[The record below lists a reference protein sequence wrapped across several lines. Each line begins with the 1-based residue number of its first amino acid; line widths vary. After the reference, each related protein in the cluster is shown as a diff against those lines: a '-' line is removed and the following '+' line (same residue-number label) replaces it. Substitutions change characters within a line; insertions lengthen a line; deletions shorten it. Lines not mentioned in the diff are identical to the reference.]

1 MAPDRLSRRRF
12 LKGTVAAALGVG
24 AAGCGSNESDPTDR
38 EDAGTLV
45 DPTTP
50 TGTPTATAEP
60 TPTGTPTGTPIPEVV
75 AEYGDQFDSIVNVVD
90 AGADPEGS
98 EPINDVL
105 TDAIA
110 EDTLV
115 YFPAGRYALDYM
127 EIEDVSGFGLVS
139 IPHERTLLVP
149 NGTVEEVGNHFI
161 DFRRVGDILLDGLEF
176 DFTES
181 GVGGAV
187 RTISEGNVVARNLR
201 THGKLPDRNKERKHV
216 AYRFEVQ
223 DPEGK
228 GLVERV
234 VARGGGHEGGNGV
247 GIYVG
252 KDHAGSLTFRDCE
265 IANFPNNGLYASAPG
280 QTLDGYTGNN
290 GDIHVRGGR
299 YENNNIAN
307 VRIGSTG
314 STVKDVTV
322 VVDKVPPSPSRSHL
336 NVRGIRLRARSDQ
349 LVENCEVRIGADAGR
364 GFGAISYHPEHESS
378 TVRNTTV
385 KVDRDDF
392 SAIDATD
399 SSNGGSEAPLTFENV
414 TVTGNAGGG
423 AAVDIADRPETTL
436 RNCRIEQSGADR
448 RGIVFTDSE
457 NCAVIDSTIRVTG
470 LPIET
475 ENASVDR
482 RNLSIENLRPGQAT
496 VTPVADDG

>member
-12 LKGTVAAALGVG
+12 LRGTVAAALGVG
-24 AAGCGSNESDPTDR
+24 AAGCGSNDRASTDR
-38 EDAGTLV
+38 ADPRTRVE
-45 DPTTP
+45 PTTP
-50 TGTPTATAEP
+50 TDAPTATAAP
-60 TPTGTPTGTPIPEVV
+60 TATDSPTATPIPEVV

-110 EDTLV
+110 ENTLV
-115 YFPAGRYALDYM
+115 YFPAGRYALDYV
-127 EIEDVSGFGLVS
+127 EIEDVGQFGLVS
-139 IPHERTLLVP
+139 IPHEQTLIVP
-149 NGTVEEVGNHFI
+149 NDTIDEIGNHFI
-161 DFRRVGDILLDGLEF
+161 DFRGVGDILLDGLEF

-181 GVGGAV
+181 GVGGAI
-187 RTISEGNVVARNLR
+187 RTIAEGNVVARNLR
-201 THGKLPDRNKERKHV
+201 THGKLPDRNKDRKHV
-216 AYRFEVQ
+216 AYRFEVSNPQ
-223 DPEGK
+223 GK

-234 VARGGGHEGGNGV
+234 VARGGGHDGGNGV

-314 STVKDVTV
+314 STIKDVTV
-322 VVDKVPPSPSRSHL
+322 VVDEVPPSPSERHL

-349 LVENCEVRIGADAGR
+349 LVENCKVVIGENAGH
-364 GFGAISYHPEHESS
+364 GFGAISYHPEHGSS
-378 TVRNTTV
+378 TVRDTEIR
-385 KVDRDDF
+385 VDRDEF

-399 SSNGGSEAPLTFENV
+399 SSNGGTEAPLTFENV
-414 TVTGNAGGG
+414 TVTGTAARG
-423 AAVDIADRPETTL
+423 AAVDIADRPGTAL
-436 RNCRIEQSGADR
+436 RGCRIEQTGADR
-448 RGIVFTDSE
+448 RGIVLTDSTD
-457 NCAVIDSTIRVTG
+457 CVVADTTIRVTG
-470 LPIET
+470 RPIET
-475 ENASVDR
+475 DGASVAR
-482 RNLSIENLRPGQAT
+482 RNLSIETLQPGEVT
-496 VTPVADDG
+496 VTPIVDDG

>member
-12 LKGTVAAALGVG
+12 LEGTVAAALGVG
-24 AAGCGSNESDPTDR
+24 AAGCGSNDREPTDQ
-38 EDAGTLV
+38 EDPGTPI

-50 TGTPTATAEP
+50 TDAPTATPAP
-60 TPTGTPTGTPIPEVV
+60 TATDSPTATPIPEVV

-90 AGADPEGS
+90 AGADPEGG

-110 EDTLV
+110 ENTLV

-127 EIEDVSGFGLVS
+127 EIEDVGQFGLVS
-139 IPHERTLLVP
+139 IPHEQTLIVP
-149 NGTVEEVGNHFI
+149 NGTAEEIGNHFI

-181 GVGGAV
+181 GVGGAI

-223 DPEGK
+223 NPQGK

-234 VARGGGHEGGNGV
+234 VARDGGHDGGNGV

-349 LVENCEVRIGADAGR
+349 LVENCEVRIGANAGR

-378 TVRNTTV
+378 TVRNTTIR
-385 KVDRDDF
+385 VDRDNF
-392 SAIDATD
+392 NAIGATD
-399 SSNGGSEAPLTFENV
+399 ASNGGSEAPLTFENV
-414 TVTGNAGGG
+414 TVTGTAAGG
-423 AAVDIADRPETTL
+423 AAVDIADRPETTI
-436 RNCRIEQSGADR
+436 RNCRIEQSGSDR
-448 RGIVFTDSE
+448 HGIVFTDSE

-470 LPIET
+470 RPIET

-482 RNLSIENLRPGQAT
+482 RNLSIENLRPEQAT
-496 VTPVADDG
+496 VSSVADDA

>member
-12 LKGTVAAALGVG
+12 LRGTVAAALGVG
-24 AAGCGSNESDPTDR
+24 AAGCGSNEREPTDR
-38 EDAGTLV
+38 ADAGTRI

-50 TGTPTATAEP
+50 TDTPTATATAQP
-60 TPTGTPTGTPIPEVV
+60 TQTGTPTATPIPEVV
-75 AEYGDQFDSIVNVVD
+75 AEYGDRFDSIVNVVD
-90 AGADPEGS
+90 AGADPEGE

-127 EIEDVSGFGLVS
+127 EIEDISRFGLVS

-149 NGTVEEVGNHFI
+149 NGTVEAIGNHFI
-161 DFRRVGDILLDGLEF
+161 DFRHVGDILLDGLEF
-176 DFTES
+176 DFRES

-187 RTISEGNVVARNLR
+187 RTISEGNVIARNLR
-201 THGKLPDRNKERKHV
+201 THGKLPDRNKDRKHV

-223 DPEGK
+223 NPEAK

-234 VARGGGHEGGNGV
+234 IARGGGHDGGNGV

-364 GFGAISYHPEHESS
+364 GFGAISYHPEHGSS
-378 TVRNTTV
+378 TVRNTTIR
-385 KVDRDDF
+385 VDRDGF
-392 SAIDATD
+392 NAIDATD
-399 SSNGGSEAPLTFENV
+399 ASNGGSKAPLTFEGV
-414 TVTGNAGGG
+414 TVTGSASGG
-423 AAVDIADRPETTL
+423 AAVDIADRPGTTL

-448 RGIVFTDSE
+448 RGIVFTDSA
-457 NCAVIDSTIRVTG
+457 NCAVLDSTIRVTG
-470 LPIET
+470 SPIET
-475 ENASVDR
+475 DNASVER
-482 RNLSIENLRPGQAT
+482 RNLSIETLQPA
-496 VTPVADDG
+496 

>member
-1 MAPDRLSRRRF
+1 MSRRRF

-24 AAGCGSNESDPTDR
+24 AAGCGSNESEPTDR
-38 EDAGTLV
+38 EDAGTLI
-45 DPTTP
+45 DPDTP
-50 TGTPTATAEP
+50 TDTPTATAEP

-149 NGTVEEVGNHFI
+149 NGPVEEVGNHFI
-161 DFRRVGDILLDGLEF
+161 DFRGVGDILLDGLEF

-181 GVGGAV
+181 GVGGAI

-223 DPEGK
+223 NPEGK

-234 VARGGGHEGGNGV
+234 VARDGGHDGGNGV

-322 VVDKVPPSPSRSHL
+322 VVDRVPPSPSSSHL

-349 LVENCEVRIGADAGR
+349 LVENCEVRIGPDAGK

-378 TVRNTTV
+378 TIRDTTIR
-385 KVDRDDF
+385 VDRDDF

-399 SSNGGSEAPLTFENV
+399 SSNGGSEAPLNFENV
-414 TVTGNAGGG
+414 TVTGSAGGG